1 VLYYKYARH
10 EHRQQAILSLCGPF
24 CGLEKGIFLLTL
36 STDKVRRKNIFFQS
50 PQNDPRGT
58 KVMSVVDAKEEVR
71 ARLNIEDVVGE
82 YVQLKR
88 AGRNFK
94 GLSPFS
100 GEKTPSFIVS
110 PDKHI
115 WHDFSSNKGGDIFA
129 FIMEVEGMDF
139 RQALEHLARRAG
151 VDLSIYESK
160 GSQDLAKRKKRL
172 LEANK
177 LAASYYQHSLLSNQ
191 HALEYVFKKRGLSKD
206 IVQTFQIGYAPDN
219 GDALVQ
225 FLRKKGFSSSEI
237 SDAGLTNR
245 FGGDMFRGRMTV
257 PLMDGGGQVIGFTG
271 RILEDLPNAP
281 KYLNTSQT
289 LLYDKSHHVF
299 GLSQAK
305 EAIRTNDYAVIVE
318 GNLDV
323 VSSHQAGVAQ
333 VVASAGTAMTE
344 FHLRALRRLTGN
356 IRLSFD
362 GDKAGLAATERAIP
376 IASEV
381 GVELTI
387 ISLPGSA
394 KDPDEL
400 IQQDVALWQ
409 RAIDTAQP
417 AVDWVLE
424 QYKQREDVSTAA
436 GKRGFTTAA
445 LAVVRLLK
453 DPIEKE
459 HYEQKIATMV
469 GSSLAAVQAKTATQA
484 APTEPPLRKV
494 AHSGPTPTDVHAY
507 QDNLLA
513 ASLIDVPSQELFAS
527 VDVSMFVGEERQ
539 AVAAYLGK
547 NAGKVVKDT
556 PESLQ
561 NYDTYVKILLL
572 KADARYADWDDQDR
586 YFETARLLRQVINEH
601 KKQQQDILTQALRE
615 AEAVDDDAKATSIRR
630 ELNTLI
636 KEIPRG
642 RR

>member
-1 VLYYKYARH
+1 M
-10 EHRQQAILSLCGPF
+10 Q
-24 CGLEKGIFLLTL
+24 
-36 STDKVRRKNIFFQS
+36 
-50 PQNDPRGT
+50 
-58 KVMSVVDAKEEVR
+58 DAKEEVR

-88 AGRNFK
+88 SGRNFK

-100 GEKTPSFIVS
+100 GEKTPSFMVS

-115 WHDFSSNKGGDIFA
+115 WHDFSSNKGGDVFT
-129 FIMEVEGMDF
+129 FIMEVEGVDF
-139 RQALEHLARRAG
+139 RQALELLARRAG
-151 VDLSIYESK
+151 VDLSLYESK
-160 GSQDLAKRKKRL
+160 GNQDVARRKKRL

-177 LAASYYQHSLLSNQ
+177 LAANYYQHSLLGNQ
-191 HALEYVFKKRGLSKD
+191 HALEYVFKKRGLSKA

-225 FLRKKGFSSSEI
+225 FLHKKGFSSQELA
-237 SDAGLTNR
+237 DAGLTNR
-245 FGGDMFRGRMTV
+245 YGGDMFRGRMTV
-257 PLMDGGGQVIGFTG
+257 PLMDGTGQVIGFTG
-271 RILEDLPNAP
+271 RILADVPNAP
-281 KYLNTSQT
+281 KYLNTPQT
-289 LLYDKSHHVF
+289 LLYDKGRHVF

-323 VSSHQAGVAQ
+323 VSSHQAGITG
-333 VVASAGTAMTE
+333 VVATAGTAMTE

-356 IRLSFD
+356 IRLAFD

-387 ISLPGSA
+387 ISLPSGA

-409 RAIDTAQP
+409 QAIDSAQP
-417 AVDWVLE
+417 AVDWVLD
-424 QYKQREDVSTAA
+424 QYKAREDVTTAA

-453 DPIEKE
+453 DPVEKE
-459 HYEQKIATMV
+459 HYEQRIATMV
-469 GSSLAAVQAKTATQA
+469 GSSLAAVQAKTATES
-484 APTEPPLRKV
+484 APAEAPLRRAV
-494 AHSGPTPTDVHAY
+494 QQSGPVPTDVHAY

-513 ASLIDVPSQELFAS
+513 VSLIDPPSQELFAT
-527 VDVSMFVGEERQ
+527 VDTSMFVGDDRQ
-539 AVAAYLGK
+539 AVAAYLAGH
-547 NAGKVVKDT
+547 AGKVVKTT

-561 NYDTYVKILLL
+561 TFDTYVKILLL

-601 KKQQQDILTQALRE
+601 KKQQKEVLTQALRE
-615 AEAVDDDAKATSIRR
+615 AEAADDDAKAASIRS

-636 KEIPRG
+636 KEITRG